1 MTATTTHRAEPL
13 RVAIVDDEELARLRL
28 RRFLAQESDVDLV
41 GEADCGALALDLVRR
56 ESPDVVLLDVQMPD
70 KDGFAVIAELSPD
83 FAGQIVFVTAFD
95 AHAVKAFEVNAV
107 DYLLKPVAA
116 GRLHAALERARE
128 VISQRA
134 VAQRFAEVL
143 AVVQKPVA
151 APAGPAK
158 DDAPFE
164 ADLAESVER
173 GPAERFLVKTKDRAV
188 LIKAADVDWFEA
200 EANYVRL
207 HVGAQRHLIRAT
219 MASLEASLDQSRFV
233 RIHRT
238 TIVNLD
244 RVKEIRAW
252 FSGDHIVVL
261 GDGTKL
267 RMSRSYAPRL
277 MARVRAG

>member
-1 MTATTTHRAEPL
+1 MTEARVHRVTGLL

-28 RRFLAQESDVDLV
+28 RRFVTREADVDLV
-41 GEADCGALALDLVRR
+41 GEAESGTVALDLIRR

-70 KDGFAVIAELSPD
+70 MDGFAVMAKLGAD
-83 FAGQIVFVTAFD
+83 FAGQVIFVTAFD

-128 VISQRA
+128 VIAHRA

-143 AVVQKPVA
+143 AVVQKPVSAPPAVPDVAIA
-151 APAGPAK
+151 AA
-158 DDAPFE
+158 E
-164 ADLAESVER
+164 LAEGVGH
-173 GPAERFLVKTKDRAV
+173 GPTERFLVKTNDRAL
-188 LIKAADVDWFEA
+188 LIKVEDVDWFEA

-207 HVGAQRHLIRAT
+207 HVGAHRHLIRAT
-219 MASLEASLDQSRFV
+219 MSSLEASLDESRFV

-252 FSGDHIVVL
+252 FSGDHVVVL
-261 GDGTKL
+261 ADGTKL

-277 MARVRAG
+277 MSRVRAG